1 MKQNEDQ
8 VVLVPRELKCGDLV
22 QYRFY
27 ESQPYIENAIFIRSF
42 YESRGIGRIGEED
55 FDEQVEMHEVYLFD
69 SATCETVFA
78 FELEEV
84 LNE

>member
-1 MKQNEDQ
+1 MKQNEAQGVSDQ
-8 VVLVPRELKCGDLV
+8 QELKCGDLV

-27 ESQPYIENAIFIRSF
+27 DHQPYIENAIFIRKF
-42 YESRGIGRIGEED
+42 YDSRRVGEDQFE
-55 FDEQVEMHEVYLFD
+55 EPIEMHEVYLFN

-78 FELEEV
+78 FELEGV

>member
-1 MKQNEDQ
+1 MKQNEAQ
-8 VVLVPRELKCGDLV
+8 GVLDRRELKCGDLV

-27 ESQPYIENAIFIRSF
+27 DHKPYIENAIFIRSF
-42 YESRGIGRIGEED
+42 YESRRIGEED
-55 FDEQVEMHEVYLFD
+55 FDEQVEMHEVYLFN

-78 FELEEV
+78 FELEGV

>member
-1 MKQNEDQ
+1 MKLNEEQ
-8 VVLVPRELKCGDLV
+8 GVLVLRELKCGDLV

-27 ESQPYIENAIFIRSF
+27 DSQPYIENAIFIRKF
-42 YESRGIGRIGEED
+42 YESRRIGEED